1 MTHSIIES
9 DLHDYQNFVYLVAN
23 SFFFLIYLLLYGV
36 FVAALVVARAWA
48 LGCMDF
54 NSCSTQHSILRSCGT
69 WV

>member
-36 FVAALVVARAWA
+36 FVAALVVEHGHA
-48 LGCMDF
+48 L
-54 NSCSTQHSILRSCGT
+54 
-69 WV
+69 